1 MAGLVYQ
8 IVWAR
13 YLALLKPAQD
23 ALGDGNDVAMAIA
36 TCAVPPGSIDAAFVL
51 GWLCARQEALAI
63 VAQARLK
70 ALSKAPRF
78 WKD

>member
-1 MAGLVYQ
+1 
-8 IVWAR
+8 
-13 YLALLKPAQD
+13 LKPAQD

-36 TCAVPPGSIDAAFVL
+36 NCGVPPRSIDAAFVL
-51 GWLCARQEALAI
+51 GWLSARQEALAI
-63 VAQARLK
+63 VAQSRLK